1 MLDQKVRR
9 AVGLS
14 CGKPVIRG
22 TSREADRQ
30 ALWPNIAPAADD
42 SIPPLI
48 TVGHSGASP
57 HHIQGDAQAMPT
69 LSTLLLALARQ
80 ITNRDFRLQEA
91 LVYASVQR

>member
-1 MLDQKVRR
+1 MNRDKSGERLGKLF
-9 AVGLS
+9 GL
-14 CGKPVIRG
+14 I
-22 TSREADRQ
+22 
-30 ALWPNIAPAADD
+30 LLPAADD
-42 SIPPLI
+42 SIPPLM

-80 ITNRDFRLQEA
+80 LTNRDFRLQEA

>member
-1 MLDQKVRR
+1 MRR
-9 AVGLS
+9 AVGPA
-14 CGKPVIRG
+14 CGKPVNRDKSGERLGKLFGLILL
-22 TSREADRQ
+22 A
-30 ALWPNIAPAADD
+30 AADD

-80 ITNRDFRLQEA
+80 LTNRDFRLQEA